1 MLLLYQ
7 IQWTNSIVIPHLYVH
22 CELAPE
28 RQVLLSA
35 PQHHYLTKVMRL
47 KAGQDVHVF
56 NGTQGLWRAELA
68 ENHLVSLDHLL
79 PQPPSPQKM
88 ALFFSP
94 IKAQNWLIEKCVE
107 VGVTDFFPI
116 LCRRTVVRHFCHTRH
131 MKIVYEA
138 CEQSRRLNIP
148 TIHPPAP
155 LIKQIQNPPEP
166 FTHSLAALML
176 DAPNP
181 FSAPCS
187 GVFIGPEGGWSPEEI
202 ALFSA
207 TPPIKPVHL
216 GSSVLRAET
225 AAVVA
230 STLMRYAPSLQ
241 TRSLSR

>member
-1 MLLLYQ
+1 MLLNSLMLLLYQ
-7 IQWTNSIVIPHLYVH
+7 IHCTNSIVIPHLYVH

-28 RQVLLSA
+28 YQVLLSA

-47 KAGQDVHVF
+47 KAGQSVRIF
-56 NGTQGLWRAELA
+56 NGNQGLWQSELDG
-68 ENHLVSLDHLL
+68 NYLTHLQNVL

-116 LCRRTVVRHFCHTRH
+116 LCQRTVVRHFCHTRH
-131 MKIVYEA
+131 TKIVYEA

-155 LIKQIQNPPEP
+155 LVKRIQNPPEP
-166 FTHSLAALML
+166 FANSLGVLML
-176 DAPNP
+176 DAPAP
-181 FSAPCS
+181 FTAPFPS
-187 GVFIGPEGGWSPEEI
+187 GMFIGPEGGWSPEEVT
-202 ALFSA
+202 LFSGA
-207 TPPIKPVHL
+207 LNIKPAHL

-230 STLMRYAPSLQ
+230 STLMRYALAP
-241 TRSLSR
+241 

>member
-1 MLLLYQ
+1 M
-7 IQWTNSIVIPHLYVH
+7 IPHLYVH
-22 CELAPE
+22 GALAPE
-28 RQVLLSA
+28 HHVLLSA

-47 KAGQDVHVF
+47 KAGQSVHIF
-56 NGTQGLWRAELA
+56 NGTQGLWRSELD
-68 ENHLVSLDHLL
+68 ENHLVHLENLL

-107 VGVTDFFPI
+107 LGVTDFFPT
-116 LCRRTVVRHFCHTRH
+116 LCQRTVVRHFCHNRH

-138 CEQSRRLNIP
+138 CEQSRRLDIP
-148 TIHPPAP
+148 TIHPSAP
-155 LIKQIQNPPEP
+155 LPKRIQNPPEP
-166 FTHSLAALML
+166 FAHLAVLML

-187 GVFIGPEGGWSPEEI
+187 GVFIGPEGGWSPEEV

-207 TPPIKPVHL
+207 APPIKPVHL

-230 STLMRYAPSLQ
+230 STLMRYAITP
-241 TRSLSR
+241 

>member
-7 IQWTNSIVIPHLYVH
+7 IHWTNSIVIPHLYVH
-22 CELAPE
+22 CELTSVHH
-28 RQVLLSA
+28 VLLSA

-47 KAGQDVHVF
+47 KTGQIVHIF
-56 NGTQGLWRAELA
+56 NGNQGLWRSELDG
-68 ENHLVSLDHLL
+68 NHLIHLHNIL
-79 PQPPSPQKM
+79 PQPPSEQKI

-116 LCRRTVVRHFCHTRH
+116 VCQRTVVRHFCHTRH

-148 TIHPPAP
+148 TIHPPVYLP
-155 LIKQIQNPPEP
+155 KLIQNPPEL
-166 FTHSLAALML
+166 FAHSLGVLTL
-176 DAPNP
+176 NAPKP
-181 FSAPCS
+181 FVPPCPS
-187 GVFIGPEGGWSPEEI
+187 GVFIGPEGGWSPEEVG
-202 ALFSA
+202 LFA
-207 TPPIKPVHL
+207 GAPHIKPVHL

-230 STLMRYAPSLQ
+230 STLMRYTPSAP
-241 TRSLSR
+241 